1 MPAAEP
7 VPQPV
12 PQPGPSPAAGQSGR
26 PGPAGVPQ
34 AGLAAS
40 APGPGSLSAETAT
53 PAPGP
58 GSPPSAAG
66 AVTPEAGTGP
76 RSAGADPNGAVDA
89 RAAAPRVGLALIAA
103 LAVAVELAVSA
114 RYGYHRDEL
123 YFLSAGQHLSFG
135 YVDQPA
141 LTPLLARLSSL
152 ATGGTLTGLRVLP
165 ALALGVL
172 VLLTG
177 AISRRLGANRAGQLI
192 AALAT
197 STCAEYLGALHL
209 LTTTTPDMLAWAVTL
224 YLSVRLLESRDPRWW
239 LPIGITVGVGLAAK
253 WNIAFLAAALLA
265 GFAATA
271 TARPLLRSRWLVAG
285 AVIAAALCAP
295 DVIWQAM
302 HGWPNLAVFRHLQ
315 GEAGHNRAVY
325 WIAQVVYTGIAVTSL
340 WIAGLIWS
348 LRSAAGRT
356 FRPAGIACAAVLVLQ
371 FILGGKPYYPG
382 GIYVFLFAAG
392 AVPAGARLA
401 ALPPLGGRVSRLAAR
416 MTVIVA
422 AGAIGALVALPL
434 LPAAALHTVP
444 LQKINYDLA
453 ETIAWPR
460 EVAMIAREYH
470 ALPAAQRVHTTIL
483 TANYGE
489 AGAIARYGAG
499 YGLPAA
505 YSGQNSF
512 WLWGPPPA
520 SATSA
525 LAIGLNPALL
535 HQEFRQVRQLAT
547 FRNGLG
553 VDDDEQGT
561 PVYLVSGLRKPWPQ
575 TWPAFR
581 DYS

>member
-1 MPAAEP
+1 MAG
-7 VPQPV
+7 Q
-12 PQPGPSPAAGQSGR
+12 QDRTSPAA
-26 PGPAGVPQ
+26 AGT
-34 AGLAAS
+34 
-40 APGPGSLSAETAT
+40 APGT
-53 PAPGP
+53 
-58 GSPPSAAG
+58 
-66 AVTPEAGTGP
+66 
-76 RSAGADPNGAVDA
+76 

-123 YFLSAGQHLSFG
+123 YFLAAGQHLSFG

-177 AISRRLGANRAGQLI
+177 AISRRLGANRAGQLL

-197 STCAEYLGALHL
+197 ATCAEYLGALHL

-265 GFAATA
+265 GILLAGPGATA

-325 WIAQVVYTGIAVTSL
+325 WIAQVVYTGIAVTPL
-340 WIAGLIWS
+340 WIAGLVWS

-356 FRPAGIACAAVLVLQ
+356 FRPVGIACAAVLVLQ
-371 FILGGKPYYPG
+371 FVLGGKPYYPG

-392 AVPAGARLA
+392 AVPAGARLTA
-401 ALPPLGGRVSRLAAR
+401 LMPLNALPSRLAGR

-453 ETIAWPR
+453 ETIGWPR
-460 EVAMIAREYH
+460 QVALIAREYH
-470 ALPAAQRVHTTIL
+470 ALPAAQREHTTIL

-512 WLWGPPPA
+512 WFWGPPPA

-525 LAIGLNPALL
+525 LAIGLDPALL

-561 PVYLVSGLRKPWPQ
+561 PVYLVSGLRKPWSQ
-575 TWPAFR
+575 IWPAFR
-581 DYS
+581 DFS

>member
-7 VPQPV
+7 VPQP
-12 PQPGPSPAAGQSGR
+12 G
-26 PGPAGVPQ
+26 
-34 AGLAAS
+34 
-40 APGPGSLSAETAT
+40 
-53 PAPGP
+53 
-58 GSPPSAAG
+58 PPSAAVPPAG
-66 AVTPEAGTGP
+66 AITPVAGTGP
-76 RSAGADPNGAVDA
+76 RSAGAGPGGAADA
-89 RAAAPRVGLALIAA
+89 RAAAPRLGLALIAA
-103 LAVAVELAVSA
+103 AAVAVELAVSA

-152 ATGGTLTGLRVLP
+152 ATGGTLIGLRVLP
-165 ALALGVL
+165 ALTLGVL

-197 STCAEYLGALHL
+197 ATCAEYLGALHL
-209 LTTTTPDMLAWAVTL
+209 LTTTTPDMMAWAVTL
-224 YLSVRLLESRDPRWW
+224 YLAVRLLESRDPRWW
-239 LPIGITVGVGLAAK
+239 LPLGVTVGVGLAAK

-285 AVIAAALCAP
+285 AVIAAALGAP
-295 DVIWQAM
+295 DVIWQAL
-302 HGWPNLAVFRHLQ
+302 HGWPNLAVFHHLQ

-325 WIAQVVYTGIAVTSL
+325 WIAQVVYTGIAVTPL
-340 WIAGLIWS
+340 WIAGLVWS
-348 LRSAAGRT
+348 LRSAAARR

-371 FILGGKPYYPG
+371 FVLGGKPYYPG
-382 GIYVFLFAAG
+382 GIYAFLFAAG

-401 ALPPLGGRVSRLAAR
+401 ARPLLGGRVSRLTTR

-422 AGAIGALVALPL
+422 SGAIGALVALPL
-434 LPAAALHTVP
+434 LPAATFRTVP

-460 EVAMIAREYH
+460 QVAMIAREYH
-470 ALPAAQRVHTTIL
+470 ALPAAQRRHTTIL
-483 TANYGE
+483 TGNYGE

-512 WLWGPPPA
+512 WFWGPPPA

-525 LAIGLNPALL
+525 LAVGLDPFLL
-535 HQEFRQVRQLAT
+535 HQEFRQVRQVAT

-581 DYS
+581 NYS

>member
-1 MPAAEP
+1 VAG
-7 VPQPV
+7 Q
-12 PQPGPSPAAGQSGR
+12 QDRTSPAA
-26 PGPAGVPQ
+26 AG
-34 AGLAAS
+34 A
-40 APGPGSLSAETAT
+40 APGTRA
-53 PAPGP
+53 PAPW
-58 GSPPSAAG
+58 
-66 AVTPEAGTGP
+66 
-76 RSAGADPNGAVDA
+76 
-89 RAAAPRVGLALIAA
+89 VGLALIAA
-103 LAVAVELAVSA
+103 VAVAVELAVSA

-197 STCAEYLGALHL
+197 ATCAEYLGALHL

-295 DVIWQAM
+295 DVIWQAL
-302 HGWPNLAVFRHLQ
+302 HGWPNLAVFHHLQ

-325 WIAQVVYTGIAVTSL
+325 WIAQVVYTGIAVTPL
-340 WIAGLIWS
+340 WIAGLVWS
-348 LRSAAGRT
+348 LRNAAGRP

-371 FILGGKPYYPG
+371 FVLGGKPYYPG

-392 AVPAGARLA
+392 AVPVGARLTA
-401 ALPPLGGRVSRLAAR
+401 LMPLNALPSRLATR

-453 ETIAWPR
+453 ETIGWPR
-460 EVAMIAREYH
+460 QVALIAREYH
-470 ALPAAQRVHTTIL
+470 ALPAAHREHTTIL

-499 YGLPAA
+499 YGLPTT

-512 WLWGPPPA
+512 WFWGPPPA
-520 SATSA
+520 GATSA
-525 LAIGLNPALL
+525 LAIGLDPALL
-535 HQEFRQVRQLAT
+535 HQEFRQVRQVAT

-561 PVYLVSGLRKPWPQ
+561 PVYLVSGPRKPWPQ
-575 TWPAFR
+575 AWPAFR

>member
-1 MPAAEP
+1 MAAMSLPFSATPAAAP
-7 VPQPV
+7 LPP
-12 PQPGPSPAAGQSGR
+12 PGPSPAAGQQDRTSPAAAP
-26 PGPAGVPQ
+26 PGGTGAPA
-34 AGLAAS
+34 AGTGAPAAG
-40 APGPGSLSAETAT
+40 AGARAAGAAAG
-53 PAPGP
+53 PAPG
-58 GSPPSAAG
+58 
-66 AVTPEAGTGP
+66 T
-76 RSAGADPNGAVDA
+76 
-89 RAAAPRVGLALIAA
+89 RAAAPWAGLALIAA

-165 ALALGVL
+165 ALVLGVL
-172 VLLTG
+172 VLLAG
-177 AISRRLGANRAGQLI
+177 AISRRLGANRAGQLL

-197 STCAEYLGALHL
+197 ATCAEYLGALHL

-224 YLSVRLLESRDPRWW
+224 YLAVRLLESRDPRWW

-285 AVIAAALCAP
+285 AVVAAALCAP
-295 DVIWQAM
+295 DLIWQAM

-325 WIAQVVYTGIAVTSL
+325 WIAQVVYTGVAVTPL
-340 WIAGLIWS
+340 WIAGLVWS
-348 LRSAAGRT
+348 LRSAAGRA

-371 FILGGKPYYPG
+371 FVLGGKPYYPG

-392 AVPAGARLA
+392 AVPAGAGLTA
-401 ALPPLGGRVSRLAAR
+401 LVPLNALPSRLATR

-434 LPAAALHTVP
+434 LPAAALHTAP

-453 ETIAWPR
+453 ETIGWSR
-460 EVAMIAREYH
+460 QVALIAREYH
-470 ALPAAQRVHTTIL
+470 ALPAAQREHTTIL

-499 YGLPAA
+499 YGLPTA

-520 SATSA
+520 TATSA
-525 LAIGLNPALL
+525 LAIGLDPVLL
-535 HQEFRQVRQLAT
+535 HQEFRQVRQVAT

-561 PVYLVSGLRKPWPQ
+561 PVYLVSGLRKPWAQ